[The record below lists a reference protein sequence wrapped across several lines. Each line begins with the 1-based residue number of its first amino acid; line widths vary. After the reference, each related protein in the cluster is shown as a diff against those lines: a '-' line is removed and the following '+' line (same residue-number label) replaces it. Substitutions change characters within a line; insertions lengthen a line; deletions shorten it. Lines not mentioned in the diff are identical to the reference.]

1 MAGKIIWIDDE
12 IDLLRPHIVFLENK
26 GYTIT
31 PINNVNEALDIIE
44 KEAYSL
50 VLLDENMPGISGLE
64 AIAMIK
70 KIDSTIKIVM
80 VTKSEEEHIME
91 EAIGSQI
98 ADYILKPVNPSQI
111 LLSLKKNLNE
121 EHLVEQKTIQGYQQA
136 FRDLSM
142 ELGYIRN
149 YNDWAEYYKKLL
161 SWELK
166 FDKVFDSEFSELLQT
181 QKEDANVQ
189 FAKFIER
196 NYQDWL
202 HSSDKPLMSHT
213 LFKEK
218 IKPLIQEDKVLIL
231 MIDNL
236 RYDQWKV
243 IEGLFTRFYTK
254 VSEEAYYSILPTAT
268 QYARNSFFSGL
279 LPSEIEKKYP
289 DKWYNDNE
297 EGNKNE
303 YEKFFLDQQM
313 KRLGITSKS
322 SKYIKILNSDFERKV
337 FEEFNQH
344 KNVDVL
350 TIVYNFIDI
359 LSHAK
364 TDNDVVDQL
373 IRDDKTFRSLTLNW
387 FENAYLLKIIKLAA
401 ENGFK
406 LVVTTDHGTIY
417 VKKPSRVIGD
427 RETST
432 NIRYKTG
439 KSLTY
444 QEEDVWAITHPE
456 KLFLPKSNLTSSYI
470 FAKNNYFFA
479 YPKNY
484 NHFVSYYKNT
494 YQHGGISLEECIIP
508 ISVLVPKRF

>member
-12 IDLLRPHIVFLENK
+12 IDLLKPHIVFLEQK
-26 GYTIT
+26 GYIIT
-31 PINNVNEALDIIE
+31 PINNVNEALEIIE
-44 KEAYSL
+44 KEAYAL

-64 AIAMIK
+64 AIPMIK

-98 ADYILKPVNPSQI
+98 ADYILKPVNPNQI
-111 LLSLKKNLNE
+111 LLSLKKNLHE
-121 EHLVEQKTIQGYQQA
+121 ENLVEQKTIQSYQQE
-136 FRDLSM
+136 FRNLSL
-142 ELGYIRN
+142 ELGYIRT
-149 YNDWAEYYKKLL
+149 YDDWAEYYKKLL
-161 SWELK
+161 TWELK
-166 FDKVFDSEFSELLQT
+166 FDKVFDSEFAELLQS
-181 QKEDANVQ
+181 QKEDANIQ

-196 NYQDWL
+196 NYENWL
-202 HSSDKPLMSHT
+202 HSNDKPLMSHT

-218 IKPLIQEDKVLIL
+218 IKPLVLHDKVLIL

-254 VSEEAYYSILPTAT
+254 TSEDHYYSILPTAT
-268 QYARNSFFSGL
+268 QYARNSFFAGL

-303 YEKFFLDQQM
+303 HEKFFLQEQI
-313 KRLGITSKS
+313 KRLGLSPKV
-322 SKYIKILNSDFERKV
+322 SKYIKILNSDFERKI
-337 FEEFNQH
+337 FEDFNQY
-344 KNVDVL
+344 KNADVL

-364 TDNDVVDQL
+364 TDNHVVDQL

-387 FENAYLLKIIKLAA
+387 FENSHLLKIIKLAA

-406 LVVTTDHGTIY
+406 LVVTTDHGTMY

-444 QEEDVWAITHPE
+444 QEDDVWAVTHPE

-508 ISVLVPKRF
+508 ISILEPKMF